1 MKSFFKAFEICMNTV
16 KVNFINVFK
25 SRTQSVDAFND
36 KPYGIF
42 YVRCNLH
49 YFPGH
54 PLSMSQS
61 VLTFVF
67 NYIGNLRRCNL
78 CYRTVIRLLCP
89 VISWDARHGTSVW
102 LVPS

>member
-42 YVRCNLH
+42 YVR
-49 YFPGH
+49 
-54 PLSMSQS
+54 
-61 VLTFVF
+61 
-67 NYIGNLRRCNL
+67 
-78 CYRTVIRLLCP
+78 
-89 VISWDARHGTSVW
+89 
-102 LVPS
+102 